1 MPLVIFIKAFLCAI
15 TIASYE
21 GSFVDSWAM
30 DFPKIDCFDL
40 IYPNKSDKAQVSFA
54 RWATFG
60 AGFLAMIMALYIAS
74 LNVQSLWDQY
84 LQLLALIGGGL
95 PGVFALGLLTRK
107 ANSNGV
113 LIGLL
118 LSIVITWAV
127 QHYTHVSSF
136 LHGFVAIAST
146 IIIGYIASLL
156 IPTKDKAQLSG
167 LTVWD
172 RNV

>member
-1 MPLVIFIKAFLCAI
+1 MGTISSVINSTA
-15 TIASYE
+15 TIA
-21 GSFVDSWAM
+21 
-30 DFPKIDCFDL
+30 KIDCFDL
-40 IYPNKSDKAQVSFA
+40 LYPNKSDKAQVSFA

-113 LIGLL
+113 LVGLL
-118 LSIVITWAV
+118 ISIVITWSV

-146 IIIGYIASLL
+146 IIIGYIASILL
-156 IPTKDKAQLSG
+156 PTNDKAQLKG